1 MNKDK
6 IVSVELYQNSPLAE
20 IYNLTFEQG
29 LTVLDSVGITVDK
42 NEFPRWLLDGDIDGI
57 LVRTDRHALE
67 WLVSED
73 SINQFIYQEIDEIN
87 SDEEERVLSL
97 QKIINHLYTK
107 KHVLSEG
114 EIEDIDLPF

>member
-6 IVSVELYQNSPLAE
+6 IVSVELYHNSPLAE

-42 NEFPRWLLDGDIDGI
+42 NEFAHWLLDGYIDGI

-67 WLVSED
+67 WRVSED
-73 SINQFIYQEIDEIN
+73 SINQFIYQVIDEIN

-97 QKIINHLYTK
+97 QKIINHLYIK

-114 EIEDIDLPF
+114 EDIDLPF